1 MKKGFRLT
9 KRCLVY
15 GWAIKSA
22 SVKIK
27 EINQCSAFRER
38 ARNAM
43 NKRRRHPRTQQ
54 KRKINTGRF
63 NYFYTEKSITCM
75 SFRVRVTPFTSMLRA
90 RS

>member
-9 KRCLVY
+9 IKCLVY
-15 GWAIKSA
+15 GLAIKSA
-22 SVKIK
+22 SVKT
-27 EINQCSAFRER
+27 EINQRSAFSER

-43 NKRRRHPRTQQ
+43 NNRRRHPSTQQ
-54 KRKINTGRF
+54 KRNINTSADLD
-63 NYFYTEKSITCM
+63 YFYTEKSITWM